1 MRWDAGRVWI
11 SMCVCLCQFGMTNE
25 DLVGT
30 KRRIRATVLAI
41 REAQS

>member
-1 MRWDAGRVWI
+1 MTV
-11 SMCVCLCQFGMTNE
+11 CVCVYICVCQFGMTNE

-30 KRRIRATVLAI
+30 KRRIRATVLAM

>member
-1 MRWDAGRVWI
+1 MGWNSVCE
-11 SMCVCLCQFGMTNE
+11 CVCVCQFGMTNE

-30 KRRIRATVLAI
+30 KRRIRPTVLAM